1 MEYDL
6 KYDDDTRIEAD
17 REEIPE
23 PDTQYVVPKTSPFV
37 PKTSPYRFWGPDWYT
52 SGFQ

>member
-1 MEYDL
+1 MEDDL
-6 KYDDDTRIEAD
+6 KYDDDTRIEAY

-23 PDTQYVVPKTSPFV
+23 PGTQHVV

>member
-1 MEYDL
+1 MKVDL
-6 KYDDDTRIEAD
+6 KYDDDTRIEA